1 MRRAVSWGVL
11 GVVPAVAVW
20 LAVAGSAGAAD
31 FDAARH
37 AIGEMTA
44 ASRAVVDSGDRG
56 DFGRMITDAE
66 RVVEAGE
73 RALAAL
79 PRPGNRHAETGRP
92 CGRPW
97 STRDKSSRL
106 RPTGGLT
113 TRWRTRRALTQ
124 VRRGGS
130 RRGVIAVG
138 GPTRSEVDSDA
149 D

>member
-79 PRPGNRHAETGRP
+79 PRPGNRHARDAADHVRQAMEHARQVIEAATHGRP
-92 CGRPW
+92 
-97 STRDKSSRL
+97 DDAVAHA
-106 RPTGGLT
+106 
-113 TRWRTRRALTQ
+113 RRALTQ
-124 VRRGGS
+124 VRRGAGH
-130 RRGVIAVG
+130 A
-138 GPTRSEVDSDA
+138 EA
-149 D
+149 L